1 MQLRLG
7 IHLDGQRGRLPVNQ
21 LGHTDVGP
29 LGLIGILET
38 QLGLV
43 PPAENTA
50 QRCVQFR
57 ECLQKTDGP
66 ERFFHKS
73 FEADDF
79 GTAAMLL
86 NWRDTWRM
94 HGWSGQIIGEGNTRL
109 KDMEAIEK
117 LAIEHLSLGTA
128 ERLQRILSALET
140 HSFMIESIVLID
152 PLNSFP
158 VLWQKVLRKLPT
170 RQVAQNVDLGRG
182 LLGQLQQAILDS
194 EATGERTPLT
204 WIADDSIQVKRGE
217 TALTNGRWIAETLR
231 STGSETLYVATSEAA
246 TTDSFLVAS
255 NHPRQGLSEKSSF
268 RPALQ
273 LLPLVLE
280 LLWSPLNFH
289 ALIQFLTHPICP
301 LRRSVRSK
309 LADLQSQYPGVGG
322 PRWQQLIQE
331 IQENAGDQ
339 GSKIKSDIEFWIEH
353 PRYTLAEEAPVA
365 EVLKRVQ
372 RLTTFFKN
380 SHYETQLALQLAYA
394 AGYQQC
400 FSFAESLSRLL
411 DQGVETLSQRQ
422 LEQLAAL
429 ATARGNDNPL
439 RIAQVGA
446 LACVT
451 HPGAVVEQHSVVVW
465 GPLDA
470 PVLPKSWPWSS
481 AEIEALRA
489 SDCVLPTT
497 ESLLQQA
504 ASEWL
509 RPILEAK
516 DKLILV
522 LPPTAQEC
530 HPIWQMI
537 NALID
542 KLPVTAIED
551 FLKLEAKELKPL
563 VHKPLPKIKRWWHLP
578 QDTAIPKVEKYSFTQ
593 LEKQLFNPTHW
604 LLNYPAKL
612 RAASLLSL
620 ADDFRLKGLIAH
632 SLVER
637 LYRDANGLEISDAEF
652 DSWFGTAFDQL
663 IAEEGAI
670 YLMPGRRT
678 DRDNLSRTLKR
689 SLRELRVI
697 LKASNVSQV
706 EPERYMEGTFIGGAL
721 TGDSDL
727 VLTGPTT
734 QQAIIDMKWAGEKT
748 HKPKLEKNRHLQL
761 AVYAELLR
769 QSTGAWPAL
778 GYYLVSQRKL
788 LTRDGQWFT
797 GTVPVQNQTDENT
810 AQLWQRFLVTW
821 KWRQDQF
828 ATGDFE
834 VVFEESSDPESL
846 PPENGLQT
854 EVMNKNYNDYRHL
867 MGWGERE

>member
-1 MQLRLG
+1 MILRLG
-7 IHLDGQRGRLPVNQ
+7 INLDGQRGRSPVNQ
-21 LGHTDVGP
+21 LGCTDVGP

-43 PPAENTA
+43 PPAENAA

-79 GTAAMLL
+79 GTAATLL
-86 NWRDTWRM
+86 DWRDTWRL
-94 HGWSGQIIGEGNTRL
+94 HGWSGQVIGEGSTRL

-140 HSFMIESIVLID
+140 HSFMIESIVLMD
-152 PLNSFP
+152 PLKSFP
-158 VLWQKVLRKLPT
+158 VLWQKILLKLPIQ
-170 RQVAQNVDLGRG
+170 QVAQNVDLGRG

-204 WIADDSIQVKRGE
+204 WIADDSIQVMRGE
-217 TALTNGRWIAETLR
+217 TALTNGRWIAETL
-231 STGSETLYVATSEAA
+231 SSAGSETLYVATSEAA
-246 TTDSFLVAS
+246 TTDAFLVAA
-255 NHPRQGLSEKSSF
+255 NHPRQGLSDKSSF
-268 RPALQ
+268 RPSLQ

-301 LRRSVRSK
+301 LRRAMRSK
-309 LADLQSQYPGVGG
+309 LADLQSQYPGLGG
-322 PRWQQLIQE
+322 PRWHQLIQE
-331 IQENAGDQ
+331 LQETGDDQ
-339 GSKIKSDIEFWIEH
+339 GAQIKSDIEFWIDH
-353 PRYTLAEEAPVA
+353 PRYSLKTGAPVV

-372 RLTTFFKN
+372 RLAKFFN
-380 SHYETQLALQLAYA
+380 SRNETKLAYA
-394 AGYQQC
+394 AGYQQS
-400 FSFAESLSRLL
+400 FSFAESLVRLL

-439 RIAQVGA
+439 GIAQVGA
-446 LACVT
+446 LACIT
-451 HPGAVVEQHSVVVW
+451 HPGAVVGQHSVVVW

-481 AEIEALRA
+481 VEIEALRA
-489 SDCVLPTT
+489 SGCVLPTA

-509 RPILEAK
+509 RPILAAN

-522 LPPTAQEC
+522 LPPAAQEF

-542 KLPVTAIED
+542 KLPVTSIED
-551 FLKLEAKELKPL
+551 FLKLEAENRKPL
-563 VHKPLPKIKRWWHLP
+563 VHKPLPEIKRWWHLP

-593 LEKQLFNPTHW
+593 LEKQLFNPTQW

-620 ADDFRLKGLIAH
+620 VDDFRLKGLIAH

-637 LYRDANGLEISDAEF
+637 LYRDANGLEISDTDF
-652 DSWFGTAFDQL
+652 DIWFDTAFDQL

-678 DRDNLSRTLKR
+678 DRDNLRRTLQR

-721 TGDSDL
+721 TGHSDL
-727 VLTGPTT
+727 VLTSPAT
-734 QQAIIDMKWAGEKT
+734 QQAVIDMKWAGEKT

-834 VVFEESSDPESL
+834 VVFEESSEPESL
-846 PPENGLQT
+846 PPEGGLAT
-854 EVMNKNYNDYRHL
+854 EVLNKNYNDYRHL
-867 MGWGERE
+867 MGWGERA

>member
-1 MQLRLG
+1 MKLRLG
-7 IHLDGQRGRLPVNQ
+7 INLDGQRGRSPVNQ
-21 LGHTDVGP
+21 LGCADVGP
-29 LGLIGILET
+29 LGLIGILEN

-43 PPAENTA
+43 PPAENAA

-57 ECLQKTDGP
+57 ECLQKTDAP

-79 GTAAMLL
+79 GTATTLL

-140 HSFMIESIVLID
+140 HSFMIESIALID

-158 VLWQKVLRKLPT
+158 ILWQKVLDKLPIH
-170 RQVAQNVDLGRG
+170 QLEKNIALGRG

-194 EATGERTPLT
+194 ETKGERTPLS
-204 WIADDSIQVKRGE
+204 WITDDSIQVMRGE
-217 TALTNGRWIAETLR
+217 TALTNGRWVAETLR

-246 TTDSFLVAS
+246 TTDAFLVAA
-255 NHPRQGLSEKSSF
+255 NHPRQGLSDKSSF

-301 LRRSVRSK
+301 LKRSVRSK
-309 LADLQSQYPGVGG
+309 LADLQSQYPGIGG
-322 PRWQQLIQE
+322 PRWHKLIQD
-331 IQENAGDQ
+331 IQENSGEDGKQ
-339 GSKIKSDIEFWIEH
+339 IKNDIEFWIDH
-353 PRYTLAEEAPVA
+353 PRYSLEAGAPVA
-365 EVLKRVQ
+365 EVLTRVQ
-372 RLTTFFKN
+372 RLTKFFN
-380 SHYETQLALQLAYA
+380 IRNETKQAYA

-400 FSFAESLSRLL
+400 FSFAESLARLL
-411 DQGVETLSQRQ
+411 DQGIETLSQRQ

-429 ATARGNDNPL
+429 ATARGNANPL
-439 RIAQVGA
+439 HIAQVGA
-446 LACVT
+446 LACIT
-451 HPGAVVEQHSVVVW
+451 HPGAVVEQHNVVVW

-481 AEIEALRA
+481 AEIEALRD
-489 SDCVLPTT
+489 SGCLLPTA

-509 RPILEAK
+509 RPILAAK

-522 LPPTAQEC
+522 LPPAAQEC

-542 KLPVTAIED
+542 KLPVTTIEY
-551 FLKLEAKELKPL
+551 FLKLEAKELKP
-563 VHKPLPKIKRWWHLP
+563 VVYKPLPEFKRWWHLP
-578 QDTAIPKVEKYSFTQ
+578 QNTPIPKVEKYSFTQ

-637 LYRDANGLEISDAEF
+637 LYRDASGLKISDADF
-652 DSWFGTAFDQL
+652 DIWFDTAFDQL

-678 DRDNLSRTLKR
+678 DRDNLKRTLKR
-689 SLRELRVI
+689 SLHELRVI
-697 LKASNVSQV
+697 LKASNVSEV

-721 TGDSDL
+721 TGHIDL
-727 VLTGPTT
+727 VLAGPTT

-778 GYYLVSQRKL
+778 GYYLVSQSKL
-788 LTRDGQWFT
+788 LTRDDQWFS
-797 GTVPVQNQTDENT
+797 GTAQIQNQTGENT

-828 ATGDFE
+828 AAGDFE
-834 VVFEESSDPESL
+834 VVFEESSEPESL
-846 PPENGLQT
+846 PPENGLET
-854 EVMNKNYNDYRHL
+854 EVLNRNYNEYRHL

>member
-1 MQLRLG
+1 MKLRLG
-7 IHLDGQRGRLPVNQ
+7 INLDGQRGRSPVNQ
-21 LGHTDVGP
+21 LGCTDVGP

-66 ERFFHKS
+66 DRFFHKS

-79 GTAAMLL
+79 GTAATLL
-86 NWRDTWRM
+86 DWRDTWRM
-94 HGWSGQIIGEGNTRL
+94 HGWSGQVTSEANTRL

-128 ERLQRILSALET
+128 ERLQRILSALDT
-140 HSFMIESIVLID
+140 HSLMIESIVLID
-152 PLNSFP
+152 PLDSFP
-158 VLWQKVLRKLPT
+158 ALWQKLLHRLPIH
-170 RQVAQNVDLGRG
+170 QVAPNLELGRG
-182 LLGQLQQAILDS
+182 LLGQLQQALLDS
-194 EATGERTPLT
+194 ETAGERTPLT
-204 WIADDSIQVKRGE
+204 WVDDDSIEVMRGE
-217 TALTNGRWIAETLR
+217 TALTNARWIAETLR
-231 STGSETLYVATSEAA
+231 STGQDTLYVATSEAA
-246 TTDSFLVAS
+246 ITDAFLVAANS
-255 NHPRQGLSEKSSF
+255 PRQGLSDTSSF

-301 LRRSVRSK
+301 LRRSVRSE

-322 PRWQQLIQE
+322 PRWHQLIQE
-331 IQENAGDQ
+331 LQDQ
-339 GSKIKSDIEFWIEH
+339 GGDHGAQIKSDIEFWIDH
-353 PRYTLAEEAPVA
+353 PRYSVQAGAPVA

-372 RLTTFFKN
+372 RLAKFFN
-380 SHYETQLALQLAYA
+380 SRTETQLAYS

-400 FSFAESLSRLL
+400 FSFAESLARLL

-429 ATARGNDNPL
+429 ATARGKDNPL
-439 RIAQVGA
+439 GFAQVGA
-446 LACVT
+446 QACIT
-451 HPGAVVEQHSVVVW
+451 HPGAVVGQHSVVVW
-465 GPLDA
+465 GPLEA
-470 PVLPKSWPWSS
+470 TILPKSWPWSS

-489 SDCVLPTT
+489 SGCVLPTA
-497 ESLLQQA
+497 ESLLQKA

-509 RPILEAK
+509 RPILAAK

-522 LPPTAQEC
+522 LPPAAQEF

-542 KLPVTAIED
+542 KLPVTAIEN
-551 FLKLEAKELKPL
+551 FLNLEAENRKPL
-563 VHKPLPKIKRWWHLP
+563 VHKPLPGIKRWWHLP

-637 LYRDANGLEISDAEF
+637 LYRDANGLEISDANF
-652 DSWFGTAFDQL
+652 DIWFDTAFDQL

-678 DRDNLSRTLKR
+678 DRENLRRTLQR

-706 EPERYMEGTFIGGAL
+706 EPERYMEGTFIGGTL
-721 TGDSDL
+721 TGHSDL

-761 AVYAELLR
+761 AVYAVLLR

-788 LTRDGQWFT
+788 LTRDSQWFT

-828 ATGDFE
+828 AKGDFE
-834 VVFEESSDPESL
+834 VVFDESSDPQSL
-846 PPENGLQT
+846 PPEDGLAT
-854 EVMNKNYNDYRHL
+854 EVLIKNYNDYRHL
-867 MGWGERE
+867 MGWGERA